1 MASPML
7 HTQHLVPAPVST
19 KIRLALL
26 ATALCDA
33 LGGPAEFKPRFS
45 FPFISRM
52 KPNGNFSLGAGVW
65 TDDTSMMLALARS
78 LATYSGSS
86 SQQAK
91 GTRGGFD
98 EADQLEAYLRWY
110 QHGVLSAIGRCFD
123 IGSTTRRAL
132 GIYKDALKAS
142 GALTP
147 AETRRLSPAA
157 KGKENQKRRITAKS
171 ALARI
176 AREMSGDGFG
186 GNGSLMRVLPV
197 GLAYSR
203 DPAAAAAYARR
214 SSATT
219 HPSAVCQ
226 AACAAWTECIARLV
240 RSADARE
247 EQISKLDVLHHF
259 AVYPWPADAE
269 ALRTALAPDV
279 PLPAGVVDPAAIEA
293 HYTAHHPLMRLRA
306 AAHTAEALAAAA
318 TPSAGDADTLAAR
331 TRALLPS
338 AAALPSSGYVVHTL
352 AAALYA
358 FLATRT
364 FEAGALLTAN
374 MGGDADTV
382 AAVYGGLAGVWYATQ
397 EEEGAERLFWSP
409 RVRAWRDALV
419 RRDLI
424 EESLIPAR
432 PNQFMWSALPA
443 LEHHDHMAPC
453 GAAFSPS
460 TICYVIAVLTSH
472 VFTFFLKTELRIG
485 VPGYDPSGLFPD
497 SNAAAQVLL
506 GSGYSTILIQIRL
519 LHRAP
524 LLP

>member
-1 MASPML
+1 MASAPL
-7 HTQHLVPAPVST
+7 HTQHLVPAPAST

-33 LGGPAEFKPRFS
+33 LGAPAEFKPRFS
-45 FPFISRM
+45 FSFISHM
-52 KPNGNFSLGAGVW
+52 KPNRNFSLGAGVW

-78 LATYSGSS
+78 LGTYSGPS
-86 SQQAK
+86 SQHAE

-123 IGSTTRRAL
+123 IGSTVRRAL

-142 GALTP
+142 GALSP

-157 KGKENQKRRITAKS
+157 REKEMEKRRTTAKG

-176 AREMSGDGFG
+176 ARDLRGDGFG

-197 GLAYSR
+197 GLAYAR

-214 SSATT
+214 AGATT
-219 HPSAVCQ
+219 HPSAVCG
-226 AACAAWTECIARLV
+226 AACAAWTECIAGLV
-240 RSADARE
+240 RGAAADARE
-247 EQISKLDVLHHF
+247 GEAQMSKLDVLHHF
-259 AVYPWPADAE
+259 AAYPWPADAD
-269 ALRTALAPDV
+269 ALRVALAADV

-293 HYTAHHPLMRLRA
+293 HYTAHHRLMRLRA
-306 AAHTAEALAAAA
+306 AAHAEARAAA
-318 TPSAGDADTLAAR
+318 PSAGDAAR
-331 TRALLPS
+331 TLALLPS

-364 FEAGALLTAN
+364 FEAGALLAAN

-382 AAVYGGLAGVWYATQ
+382 AAVYGGGWRGCGMQRRRRALM
-397 EEEGAERLFWSP
+397 ERRGLFWSP
-409 RVRAWRDALV
+409 RVRAWRNALV

-424 EESLIPAR
+424 EEVAGELVEFVER
-432 PNQFMWSALPA
+432 
-443 LEHHDHMAPC
+443 H
-453 GAAFSPS
+453 AASS
-460 TICYVIAVLTSH
+460 
-472 VFTFFLKTELRIG
+472 
-485 VPGYDPSGLFPD
+485 
-497 SNAAAQVLL
+497 
-506 GSGYSTILIQIRL
+506 
-519 LHRAP
+519 
-524 LLP
+524 

>member
-1 MASPML
+1 MASPTSAPL
-7 HTQHLVPAPVST
+7 HTQHLVPAPAST
-19 KIRLALL
+19 KIHLALL

-33 LGGPAEFKPRFS
+33 LGAPAEFKPRFS
-45 FPFISRM
+45 FSFISRM

-78 LATYSGSS
+78 LAMYSGSARGSS
-86 SQQAK
+86 SQQAE

-110 QHGVLSAIGRCFD
+110 QSGVLSAIGRCFD

-142 GALTP
+142 GA
-147 AETRRLSPAA
+147 
-157 KGKENQKRRITAKS
+157 

-176 AREMSGDGFG
+176 ARDLRGDGFG

-203 DPAAAAAYARR
+203 DPAGAAAYARR

-219 HPSAVCQ
+219 HPSAVCKS
-226 AACAAWTECIARLV
+226 ACAAWTECIARLV
-240 RSADARE
+240 CSADAREAKGE

-259 AVYPWPADAE
+259 AAYPWPADAD
-269 ALRTALAPDV
+269 ALRVALAADV

-293 HYTAHHPLMRLRA
+293 HYTAHHRLMRLRA
-306 AAHTAEALAAAA
+306 AAHTEALAA
-318 TPSAGDADTLAAR
+318 TPSAGDAEGLAAR
-331 TRALLPS
+331 TLALLPS

-382 AAVYGGLAGVWYATQ
+382 AAVYGGLAGVWYAAQ
-397 EEEGAERLFWSP
+397 EEEGADGEEGLFWSP
-409 RVRAWRDALV
+409 RVRAWRNALV

-424 EESLIPAR
+424 EEVAGELVEFVER
-432 PNQFMWSALPA
+432 
-443 LEHHDHMAPC
+443 H
-453 GAAFSPS
+453 AASS
-460 TICYVIAVLTSH
+460 
-472 VFTFFLKTELRIG
+472 
-485 VPGYDPSGLFPD
+485 
-497 SNAAAQVLL
+497 
-506 GSGYSTILIQIRL
+506 
-519 LHRAP
+519 
-524 LLP
+524 

>member
-1 MASPML
+1 MASAPL
-7 HTQHLVPAPVST
+7 HTQNLVPAPAST

-33 LGGPAEFKPRFS
+33 LGAPAEFKPRFS
-45 FPFISRM
+45 FSFISLM

-78 LATYSGSS
+78 LGTYSG
-86 SQQAK
+86 
-91 GTRGGFD
+91 GGFD

-142 GALTP
+142 RALSP
-147 AETRRLSPAA
+147 AETRRLLPAA
-157 KGKENQKRRITAKS
+157 KEKEKKKRRTTAKS

-176 AREMSGDGFG
+176 GRDLRGDGFG

-197 GLAYSR
+197 GLAYAR
-203 DPAAAAAYARR
+203 DPAGAAAYARR

-219 HPSAVCQ
+219 HPSAVCT
-226 AACAAWTECIARLV
+226 AACAAWTMCIARLV
-240 RSADARE
+240 RSADARAE
-247 EQISKLDVLHHF
+247 AKGAEQISKLD
-259 AVYPWPADAE
+259 
-269 ALRTALAPDV
+269 AL
-279 PLPAGVVDPAAIEA
+279 
-293 HYTAHHPLMRLRA
+293 
-306 AAHTAEALAAAA
+306 AA
-318 TPSAGDADTLAAR
+318 TPSAGDADALAAR

-364 FEAGALLTAN
+364 FEAGALLAAN

-382 AAVYGGLAGVWYATQ
+382 AAVYGGLAGVWYAAQ
-397 EEEGAERLFWSP
+397 EEEGADGEEGLFWSP
-409 RVRAWRDALV
+409 RVRAWRTALV

-424 EESLIPAR
+424 DEVAGELV
-432 PNQFMWSALPA
+432 QFV
-443 LEHHDHMAPC
+443 ERH
-453 GAAFSPS
+453 AASS
-460 TICYVIAVLTSH
+460 
-472 VFTFFLKTELRIG
+472 
-485 VPGYDPSGLFPD
+485 
-497 SNAAAQVLL
+497 
-506 GSGYSTILIQIRL
+506 
-519 LHRAP
+519 
-524 LLP
+524 

>member
-1 MASPML
+1 MASPTSAPL
-7 HTQHLVPAPVST
+7 HTQHLVPAPAST

-33 LGGPAEFKPRFS
+33 LGAPAEFKPRFS
-45 FPFISRM
+45 FSFISLM

-78 LATYSGSS
+78 LGTYSGSARGSS
-86 SQQAK
+86 SQQAE

-110 QHGVLSAIGRCFD
+110 QNGVLSAIGRCFD

-142 GALTP
+142 GALSP
-147 AETRRLSPAA
+147 AETRRLLPAA
-157 KGKENQKRRITAKS
+157 KEKEKEKRRTTAKS

-176 AREMSGDGFG
+176 ARDLRGDGFG
-186 GNGSLMRVLPV
+186 ANGSLMRVLPV

-203 DPAAAAAYARR
+203 DPAGAAAYARR

-219 HPSAVCQ
+219 HPNAVCK

-240 RSADARE
+240 HSADAWEEAKGE

-259 AVYPWPADAE
+259 AAYPWPADAD
-269 ALRTALAPDV
+269 ALRVALAADV

-293 HYTAHHPLMRLRA
+293 HYTAHHRLMRLRA
-306 AAHTAEALAAAA
+306 AAHTEALAA
-318 TPSAGDADTLAAR
+318 TPLTGDAKALAAR
-331 TRALLPS
+331 TLALLPS

-358 FLATRT
+358 FLATHT

-374 MGGDADTV
+374 MGDDADTV
-382 AAVYGGLAGVWYATQ
+382 AAVYGGLAGVWYAAQ
-397 EEEGAERLFWSP
+397 EEGADGEEGLFWSP

-424 EESLIPAR
+424 EEVA
-432 PNQFMWSALPA
+432 
-443 LEHHDHMAPC
+443 
-453 GAAFSPS
+453 G
-460 TICYVIAVLTSH
+460 
-472 VFTFFLKTELRIG
+472 ELVEFVERHTA
-485 VPGYDPSGLFPD
+485 S
-497 SNAAAQVLL
+497 S
-506 GSGYSTILIQIRL
+506 
-519 LHRAP
+519 
-524 LLP
+524 

>member
-1 MASPML
+1 MASPTSGPL
-7 HTQHLVPAPVST
+7 HTQHLVTAAAST

-33 LGGPAEFKPRFS
+33 LGAPAEFKKRFS
-45 FPFISRM
+45 FSFISRM

-78 LATYSGSS
+78 LGTYSGSS
-86 SQQAK
+86 SQQAE

-98 EADQLEAYLRWY
+98 EVDQLEAYLRWY
-110 QHGVLSAIGRCFD
+110 QDGVLSAIGRCFD

-132 GIYKDALKAS
+132 TIYKDALKAS
-142 GALTP
+142 GALSP

-157 KGKENQKRRITAKS
+157 KEKEKEKRRTTAKS
-171 ALARI
+171 ALARV
-176 AREMSGDGFG
+176 ARDLSGDGFG

-203 DPAAAAAYARR
+203 DPAGAAAYARR

-240 RSADARE
+240 RSAHAPE
-247 EQISKLDVLHHF
+247 EQMSKLDVLHHF
-259 AVYPWPADAE
+259 AAYPWPADADT
-269 ALRTALAPDV
+269 LRVALAADV

-306 AAHTAEALAAAA
+306 AAHTAALAA
-318 TPSAGDADTLAAR
+318 TPSVGDAEALAAR

-338 AAALPSSGYVVHTL
+338 AAALSSSGYVVHTL
-352 AAALYA
+352 VAALYA
-358 FLATRT
+358 FLATCT

-374 MGGDADTV
+374 MGDDADTV
-382 AAVYGGLAGVWYATQ
+382 AAVYGGLAGVWYAAQ
-397 EEEGAERLFWSP
+397 EEGTDREDGLFWSP

-424 EESLIPAR
+424 EEVAGELVEFVER
-432 PNQFMWSALPA
+432 
-443 LEHHDHMAPC
+443 H
-453 GAAFSPS
+453 AASS
-460 TICYVIAVLTSH
+460 
-472 VFTFFLKTELRIG
+472 
-485 VPGYDPSGLFPD
+485 
-497 SNAAAQVLL
+497 
-506 GSGYSTILIQIRL
+506 
-519 LHRAP
+519 
-524 LLP
+524 

>member
-1 MASPML
+1 MASLASGPL
-7 HTQHLVPAPVST
+7 HTQHLVPAAAST

-33 LGGPAEFKPRFS
+33 LGAPAEFKKRFS
-45 FPFISRM
+45 FSFISRM

-78 LATYSGSS
+78 LGTYSGSS
-86 SQQAK
+86 SQQAE

-98 EADQLEAYLRWY
+98 EVDQLEAYLRWY
-110 QHGVLSAIGRCFD
+110 QDGVLSAIGRCFD
-123 IGSTTRRAL
+123 IGSTIRRAL
-132 GIYKDALKAS
+132 TIYKDALKAS
-142 GALTP
+142 GALSP
-147 AETRRLSPAA
+147 AETRR
-157 KGKENQKRRITAKS
+157 
-171 ALARI
+171 ALARV
-176 AREMSGDGFG
+176 ARDLSGDGFG

-203 DPAAAAAYARR
+203 DPAGAAAYARR

-240 RSADARE
+240 RSADVPE
-247 EQISKLDVLHHF
+247 EQMMSKLDVLHHF
-259 AVYPWPADAE
+259 AAYPWPADADT
-269 ALRTALAPDV
+269 LRVALAADV

-306 AAHTAEALAAAA
+306 AAHTAALAA
-318 TPSAGDADTLAAR
+318 TPSVGDAEALAAR

-338 AAALPSSGYVVHTL
+338 AAALSSSGYVVHTL

-374 MGGDADTV
+374 MGDDADTV
-382 AAVYGGLAGVWYATQ
+382 AAVYGGLAGVWYAAQ
-397 EEEGAERLFWSP
+397 EEEGADGEEVLFWSP
-409 RVRAWRDALV
+409 RVRAWCDALV

-424 EESLIPAR
+424 EEVAGELVEFVER
-432 PNQFMWSALPA
+432 
-443 LEHHDHMAPC
+443 H
-453 GAAFSPS
+453 AASS
-460 TICYVIAVLTSH
+460 
-472 VFTFFLKTELRIG
+472 
-485 VPGYDPSGLFPD
+485 
-497 SNAAAQVLL
+497 
-506 GSGYSTILIQIRL
+506 
-519 LHRAP
+519 
-524 LLP
+524 

>member
-1 MASPML
+1 MASLTSAPL
-7 HTQHLVPAPVST
+7 HAQRLVPAPVST

-45 FPFISRM
+45 FPFISLM
-52 KPNGNFSLGAGVW
+52 KPNGNFSLAAGVW

-78 LATYSGSS
+78 LGTYSASS
-86 SQQAK
+86 SPQAE

-98 EADQLEAYLRWY
+98 EVDQLETYLRWY
-110 QHGVLSAIGRCFD
+110 QNGVLSAIGRCFD

-142 GALTP
+142 RALSP

-157 KGKENQKRRITAKS
+157 KEKEKEKRRTTAKS

-176 AREMSGDGFG
+176 ARDLGGEGFR

-197 GLAYSR
+197 GLAYSC
-203 DPAAAAAYARR
+203 DSAAAAAYARR

-219 HPSAVCQ
+219 HPTAVCQ
-226 AACAAWTECIARLV
+226 TACAAWTECIARVV
-240 RSADARE
+240 RGADAREGE

-259 AVYPWPADAE
+259 AAYPWPADAD
-269 ALRTALAPDV
+269 ALRVALAADV
-279 PLPAGVVDPAAIEA
+279 PLPAGVVDPAAMEA

-306 AAHTAEALAAAA
+306 ATHTEAPAA
-318 TPSAGDADTLAAR
+318 TPSAGDAKALAAG
-331 TRALLPS
+331 TFALLPS

-382 AAVYGGLAGVWYATQ
+382 AAVYGGLAGVWYAAQ
-397 EEEGAERLFWSP
+397 EEEGADGEEGLFWSP

-424 EESLIPAR
+424 EEVAEELVEFVER
-432 PNQFMWSALPA
+432 
-443 LEHHDHMAPC
+443 H
-453 GAAFSPS
+453 AASF
-460 TICYVIAVLTSH
+460 
-472 VFTFFLKTELRIG
+472 
-485 VPGYDPSGLFPD
+485 
-497 SNAAAQVLL
+497 
-506 GSGYSTILIQIRL
+506 
-519 LHRAP
+519 
-524 LLP
+524 